1 MKIFHAVACA
11 ALLTGAASLAAQ
23 APAPLAA
30 LARMPVKEVTVFKD
44 GHAFVLHEGTLPTDA
59 AGNVLMDYLPSPV
72 LGTFWPYSSNTD
84 VKLAGVVAGQ
94 RRVLVE
100 QTALSLAELLDANA
114 GAEVIITEKTISLNR
129 EPVRY
134 AATIV
139 GIPERSSDE
148 LATTG
153 LPNAAPR
160 TPEKGSIILVQT
172 GDGVKAVHVENIQD
186 VTFKTPHK
194 SKLSH
199 EEFRN
204 LLTLK
209 LEWGAAS
216 RRRPRRSASC
226 TCRRACAGFPAT
238 GSRSTAAAPRRSSCR
253 RRCVNE
259 LADLTDVT
267 ANLVIG
273 VPSFAFKDTTD
284 PIALQQV
291 GGAVVAVLPTGRRRC
306 MMSNAITG
314 QVAALGQR
322 TRSAPAGPGL
332 GPDVPESTKSEDLF
346 VFTARHV
353 TMKKGERLV
362 AAVAEYTV
370 PYADVFS
377 LDLPY
382 APPPEIQANNLNTEQ
397 EAELARLLSAP
408 KVAHKV
414 RFTNKSSYPLT
425 TAPAL
430 VVRDGRVLAQGLIT
444 YTAVN
449 ASSDLEIT
457 KAVDIQVK
465 KSDAE
470 TARVPNAAQWQ
481 GNQFAR
487 VDLAGTIKLTNYRD
501 KAVDIEVTRHVLG
514 NVTGA
519 DNGGVVTKVNVFE
532 DGSYTAGRFAA
543 LVALVQWP
551 NWWPHFNG
559 VGASTGKSGSIPGR
573 ASTSVHVA
581 LLLEVSQGSVL
592 HYLPHERQR
601 VRPLPRGAK

>member
-1 MKIFHAVACA
+1 MKILHAVACA
-11 ALLTGAASLAAQ
+11 ALLIDAASLGAQ

-30 LARMPVKEVTVFKD
+30 LTRMPVKEVTVFKD

-72 LGTFWPYSSNTD
+72 LGTFWPYSASTD

-100 QTALSLAELLDANA
+100 QTALSLAELLDGNA
-114 GAEVIITEKTISLNR
+114 GADAIITEKATSPNR

-134 AATIV
+134 ACTII
-139 GIPERSSDE
+139 GIPQRSSDE

-172 GDGVKAVHVENIQD
+172 SDGVKAVIVENIQD
-186 VTFKTPHK
+186 VTFKTAHK

-209 LEWGAAS
+209 LDW
-216 RRRPRRSASC
+216 
-226 TCRRACAGFPAT
+226 
-238 GSRSTAAAPRRSSCR
+238 GSRKPSPTAQVGLVYLQNGLRWIPGYKVTLDGNGNAAIKLQTTL
-253 RRCVNE
+253 VNE
-259 LADLTDVT
+259 LADLMDVT

-273 VPSFAFKDTTD
+273 VPSFAFKDTID
-284 PIALQQV
+284 PVALQQT
-291 GGAVVAVLPTGRRRC
+291 VAQLSPYFQQRDR
-306 MMSNAITG
+306 MQMLSNAIGG
-314 QVAALGQR
+314 QMVALDQR
-322 TRSAPAGPGL
+322 NASPAPAGPGL
-332 GPDVPESTKSEDLF
+332 GPELPESTKSEDLF
-346 VFTARHV
+346 VFTVRNV
-353 TMKKGERLV
+353 TMRKGERLV
-362 AAVAEYTV
+362 AAVAEYTI
-370 PYADVFS
+370 PYSDVFS
-377 LDLPY
+377 LDLPF
-382 APPPEIQANNLNTEQ
+382 APPPEVKANLNTEQ
-397 EAELARLLSAP
+397 EAEMARLFSAP
-408 KVAHKV
+408 KVAHKA

-430 VVRDGRVLAQGLIT
+430 VVRDNRVLAQGLIT

-449 ASSDLEIT
+449 SSSDLEIT
-457 KAVDIQVK
+457 KAVDIQVV

-470 TARVPNAAQWQ
+470 TGRVPSAARWQ
-481 GNQFAR
+481 GDDYAR

-514 NVTGA
+514 NVTAAG
-519 DNGGVVTKVNVFE
+519 NGGVATKVNVFE
-532 DGSYTAGRFAA
+532 DGSYMAGDSPRWWRWY
-543 LVALVQWP
+543 QWP

-559 VGASTGKSGSIPGR
+559 VGRINWKIRIEPGKSAELGY
-573 ASTSVHVA
+573 TW
-581 LLLEVSQGSVL
+581 
-592 HYLPHERQR
+592 HYFWR
-601 VRPLPRGAK
+601 